1 MRDGVRAVLDRRPL
15 WMNAL
20 MAFCAYMTFVYVPWD
35 FLMKPVAEDAEAWF
49 GFLLHGW
56 AAKATEP
63 LHFAIYAA
71 GTYGFWHMR
80 PWMWPWA
87 AVYVAQIAIGMMVWA
102 LLFWGGAKGVAVG
115 LASGVPL
122 AAIAVALR
130 RARDRFRSSR

>member
-1 MRDGVRAVLDRRPL
+1 VREWLLEGLRRRPH

-20 MAFCAYMTFVYVPWD
+20 LAFCACMAAIYVPWD
-35 FLMKPVAEDAEAWF
+35 FAVKPVAQDAEAWF
-49 GFLLHGW
+49 GLLLHGW

-87 AVYVAQIAIGMMVWA
+87 AAYVAQIAIGMAVWSVLHFGGWQGA
-102 LLFWGGAKGVAVG
+102 LIGVAT
-115 LASGVPL
+115 AAPI
-122 AAIAVALR
+122 AAIAVALWR
-130 RARDRFRSSR
+130 VRDQFQP